1 MDKHKNNRKQ
11 NSKKNSKNIKK
22 NKITISFAKEY
33 TDLYYFLKDK
43 KDRSNFIC
51 NLLNSNIASLDGEE
65 KKLEEVIE
73 KTLIEVLSRYDF
85 SKVKNNNN
93 FDGYSNNNNE
103 KEEELTQ
110 EDKDLINILF

>member
-1 MDKHKNNRKQ
+1 MDKRRINNKKNN
-11 NSKKNSKNIKK
+11 KKISKNINK

-51 NLLNSNIASLDGEE
+51 NLLNSNITSLDNED
-65 KKLEEVIE
+65 KRIEEVIE

-85 SKVKNNNN
+85 SNAISKNNNYN
-93 FDGYSNNNNE
+93 GYSSNN
-103 KEEELTQ
+103 EEELTQ
-110 EDKDLINILF
+110 EDKDLINNLF